1 MGAIKNIC
9 DAWEPVNISVLTRVW
24 KKLIPT
30 LIDDFK
36 GFKTPVKEETEYVA
50 KLLQS
55 HDKILMEEHEQR
67 KWLIEIDSP
76 PGEGAVKIT
85 DTITKYLE
93 YYINLVDKADIL
105 KGLTPSLKDVLL
117 WVKFCQ
123 TALHATQQLFAKGNV
138 NHDSKVHCCLIG

>member
-1 MGAIKNIC
+1 MDAVKNIC
-9 DAWEPVNISVLTRVW
+9 DSQEPVNISILTRVW

-30 LIDDFK
+30 LTDDFK

-50 KLLQS
+50 KLFQS
-55 HDKILMEEHEQR
+55 HDKILTEAHEQR
-67 KWLIEIDSP
+67 KWFIEIKSS

-105 KGLTPSLKDVLL
+105 KGLTPNLKEVLP

-123 TALHATQQLFAKGNV
+123 NYYMLQRN
-138 NHDSKVHCCLIG
+138 CL

>member
-1 MGAIKNIC
+1 MDAIKNIC
-9 DAWEPVNISVLTRVW
+9 DSREPVNISILTRVW
-24 KKLIPT
+24 KKLILT
-30 LIDDFK
+30 LTDDFK

-50 KLLQS
+50 KLFQS

-67 KWLIEIDSP
+67 EWFIEIKSS

-105 KGLTPSLKDVLL
+105 KGLTPNLKEVLP
-117 WVKFCQ
+117 WIKFCQ
-123 TALHATQQLFAKGNV
+123 TLLHATEKLFVKGNV
-138 NHDSKVHCCLIG
+138 NHDSKFQCCLI

>member
-1 MGAIKNIC
+1 LGAIKNIC
-9 DAWEPVNISVLTRVW
+9 DSWEPVDISILTRVW

-36 GFKTPVKEETEYVA
+36 GFKTPLKEETEYVA
-50 KLLQS
+50 KLFQS
-55 HDKILMEEHEQR
+55 HEKILMEEHEQV
-67 KWLIEIDSP
+67 KWFIEIKST

-105 KGLTPSLKDVLL
+105 KGLAPKLKEVLP

-123 TALHATQQLFAKGNV
+123 TALHATE
-138 NHDSKVHCCLIG
+138 